1 MPPCSPDR
9 IAAFAAFFRAHYTFV
24 HQNLRRLGVPAAA
37 VEDAAQ
43 EVFLVVLRRADAPIT
58 NVQGWLFGIVRRIA
72 WRFRRGASR
81 RERLVQAL
89 THQPAPRA
97 ADDDAQLLER
107 EAAEL
112 LERFLARLDDDKR
125 AVFVL
130 AELEQQTAG
139 EIASALGIKENT
151 VYSRLRAARQEFDR
165 SCARLRLR
173 DQRAVER
180 EALLGRARRAH
191 EPSPAARERVL
202 AGLLVPGIW
211 AMSGGTAVAASAGV
225 PGGGLMAMIS
235 GVVGAQLPAT
245 IGAVLLA
252 VLGAGAALLEAGRA
266 RADAGAQVGVDGEE
280 QASAGRSK
288 ARKRGAA
295 AVLAS
300 AEAREDEAAVA
311 DAGAD
316 EQGEALAGEQ
326 QGGADGVVAGAEAR
340 QGGAEDVLARPQGGE
355 VAVLAA
361 WSRGGRERQGGAED
375 VLGDRSGGAG
385 RPQSE
390 SEDVL
395 GDRSGG
401 AGGPNGE
408 REDVPGDRS
417 GGAGGPQGERENVS
431 GDRSGSAGG
440 PKGESEDVLGDRW
453 GGAALR
459 GGAAGRGAGSPS
471 GGEEDVRED
480 RLRAGAAGAQ
490 GRAEEARWSRG
501 GTSPA
506 GLQGEDVRPD
516 GSLAAPGR
524 SAVAVGADE
533 SATGPGGGERAAARS
548 AEAGVNKGARLV
560 ADVRKDRSPAGVT
573 ADSTGGGEGVTSRR
587 GPKGR
592 ASRGEPDGTSPGEAS
607 ERAPLGRGGVLDR
620 SQADGAT
627 PPGQLAGAAPSSST
641 TPTGPAD
648 GTTPPAQPAAAA
660 LSSPTTQA
668 SADGLAREAGLIGEA
683 RRAIRRR
690 AWDRAIALLATHAQ
704 EFPEGTLRD
713 ERWLSQIVATCA
725 SGQMAAAR
733 AEIERLTPERPALAR
748 KAASLCPG
756 ENSPGPAAED

>member
-1 MPPCSPDR
+1 MPACSPDR

-24 HQNLRRLGVPAAA
+24 HQNLRRLGVPPAA

-202 AGLLVPGIW
+202 ASLLVPGIW
-211 AMSGGTAVAASAGV
+211 AMSGGTAMAASAGA
-225 PGGGLMAMIS
+225 PGGGLMAMVS
-235 GVVGAQLPAT
+235 GVMGAQLPAT

-266 RADAGAQVGVDGEE
+266 RADAGAQVAADAEE
-280 QASAGRSK
+280 RASVGRGK
-288 ARKRGAA
+288 ARGRGAA
-295 AVLAS
+295 AVLADEG
-300 AEAREDEAAVA
+300 AGARQDEAEGVLA
-311 DAGAD
+311 DEGAGARQD
-316 EQGEALAGEQ
+316 EAEGVLADEGAGARQDEALADE
-326 QGGADGVVAGAEAR
+326 
-340 QGGAEDVLARPQGGE
+340 GAEDRQVGGE
-355 VAVLAA
+355 GALEDRSGSGQAPQSAGEAA
-361 WSRGGRERQGGAED
+361 LQGWSSGGQERQGGAED

-385 RPQSE
+385 RPQGE
-390 SEDVL
+390 SDEAFE
-395 GDRSGG
+395 DRSASG
-401 AGGPNGE
+401 A
-408 REDVPGDRS
+408 D
-417 GGAGGPQGERENVS
+417 PQ
-431 GDRSGSAGG
+431 
-440 PKGESEDVLGDRW
+440 
-453 GGAALR
+453 GGAAV
-459 GGAAGRGAGSPS
+459 RGAGSPP

-480 RLRAGAAGAQ
+480 RLMAAIAGPQGRPEDARSGAGRTSPAALQGAAKGVRGGA
-490 GRAEEARWSRG
+490 G

-506 GLQGEDVRPD
+506 ALQGAAKDVRGD
-516 GSLAAPGR
+516 RSMAVAPGR
-524 SAVAVGADE
+524 RSAAVGSDE
-533 SATGPGGGERAAARS
+533 SVAGPGGGWRAAVRVAAHRD
-548 AEAGVNKGARLV
+548 ARL
-560 ADVRKDRSPAGVT
+560 AEDVRRDRSSAGLT
-573 ADSTGGGEGVTSRR
+573 AELGGGGEGTAS
-587 GPKGR
+587 GR
-592 ASRGEPDGTSPGEAS
+592 SPRKQQASRGEPAATSTGEAS
-607 ERAPLGRGGVLDR
+607 EGGSPGRGDVLEDR
-620 SQADGAT
+620 SQAEGTT
-627 PPGQLAGAAPSSST
+627 PAPLAQAAPSSPA
-641 TPTGPAD
+641 TPAG
-648 GTTPPAQPAAAA
+648 
-660 LSSPTTQA
+660 

-683 RRAIRRR
+683 RRAIRQR
-690 AWDRAIALLATHAQ
+690 AWDRAIALLATHAR

-725 SGQMAAAR
+725 SGQVAAAR

-756 ENSPGPAAED
+756 ENSPETAAED